1 LPASSASC
9 RVNRFFRT
17 GKSVLMTISAGDYQA
32 SVNGVQLAYSVVG
45 SGKLLLAP
53 SSGWGV
59 GTLYLRQGVSKV
71 LDGFSM
77 LCIDTR
83 GSGRSGRPADPAKMS
98 TADMADD
105 IEHLRRHLGLETI
118 DLFGHS
124 NAGAIAIAYAQRYP
138 ASCRKLVLVDSQL
151 IGFPG
156 SEATQRLLAEWADDP
171 RYRDAIPHF
180 GKPFAFNDREF
191 TEAVMRFF
199 PLYFHDPVEN
209 MQRMVDTIGGPLTA
223 WAAEHQWAAD
233 ARPGSDQVAAL
244 GRIQAET
251 LILVGRHDFITP
263 VPVAERIQA
272 GIRGST
278 LVVLEDSGH
287 MGWIEE
293 PAHFAELV
301 TQFFR
306 GA

>member
-1 LPASSASC
+1 MNPFC
-9 RVNRFFRT
+9 RTR
-17 GKSVLMTISAGDYQA
+17 KPVLTTISEGDYQA

-53 SSGWGV
+53 SPGWGI
-59 GTLYLRQGVSKV
+59 GATYLRQGVAKV
-71 LDGFSM
+71 LDGVAL

-83 GSGRSGRPADPAKMS
+83 GSGRSGSPADPAKMS

-138 ASCRKLVLVDSQL
+138 ATCRKLVLANSQL

-180 GKPFAFNDREF
+180 GKPFPFTDQEF
-191 TEAVMRFF
+191 TDALMRFF
-199 PLYFHDPVEN
+199 PLYFHDPVKN
-209 MQRMVDTIGGPLTA
+209 MQRLVDTIGGPLTA

-233 ARPGSDQVAAL
+233 ARPGSDQVVAL
-244 GRIQAET
+244 DRIRAQT

-272 GIRGST
+272 GIKGST
-278 LVVLEDSGH
+278 LVVLEGSGH

-293 PAHFAELV
+293 PARFAELV
-301 TQFFR
+301 TRFLR
-306 GA
+306 GV

>member
-1 LPASSASC
+1 LA
-9 RVNRFFRT
+9 
-17 GKSVLMTISAGDYQA
+17 TISEGDYQT

-45 SGKLLLAP
+45 RGKLLLAP

-59 GTLYLRQGVSKV
+59 GTPYLRQGVSKA
-71 LDGFSM
+71 LDGFSL
-77 LCIDTR
+77 LCVDTR
-83 GSGRSGRPADPAKMS
+83 GSGRSSRPADATKMS

-105 IEHLRRHLGLETI
+105 IEQLRRYLGLETI
-118 DLFGHS
+118 DMFGHS
-124 NAGAIAIAYAQRYP
+124 NAGAIAISYAQRYP

-156 SEATQRLLAEWADDP
+156 SEATQRLLADWVDDP

-191 TEAVMRFF
+191 TDAVMRFF
-199 PLYFHDPVEN
+199 PLYFHDPLKN

-233 ARPGSDQVAAL
+233 ARPGSDQVAGL
-244 GRIQAET
+244 DRIRAET

-272 GIRGST
+272 GIKGST

-293 PAHFAELV
+293 PARFAEVV
-301 TQFFR
+301 TRFLR
-306 GA
+306 GE

>member
-1 LPASSASC
+1 MPASPASR
-9 RVNRFFRT
+9 RVDRFYHT
-17 GKSVLMTISAGDYQA
+17 GRPILTMISEGDYQV
-32 SVNGVQLAYSVVG
+32 SVNGVRLAYSVVG

-59 GTLYLRQGVSKV
+59 GTSYLRQGVSK
-71 LDGFSM
+71 LLEGFSL

-83 GSGRSGRPADPAKMS
+83 GSGRSGRPADAAKMS
-98 TADMADD
+98 TVDMADD
-105 IEHLRRHLGLETI
+105 IEHLRCHLGLETI

-171 RYRDAIPHF
+171 RYCDAIPHF
-180 GKPFAFNDREF
+180 GKPVAFNDREF
-191 TEAVMRFF
+191 TDAVMRFF
-199 PLYFHDPVEN
+199 PLYFHDPVKN
-209 MQRMVDTIGGPLTA
+209 MQRMVDTIDGPFTA

-233 ARPGSDQVAAL
+233 ARPGSDQVASL
-244 GRIQAET
+244 DRIRAET

-263 VPVAERIQA
+263 VSVAERIQV
-272 GIRGST
+272 GIKGST
-278 LVVLEDSGH
+278 LVVLENSGH
-287 MGWIEE
+287 IGWIEE
-293 PAHFAELV
+293 PARFSEVISRFL
-301 TQFFR
+301 R